1 MELVESPTSEVF
13 NKCLVVVLRDI
24 FIGIILVIGG
34 WLDWMI
40 LEVFSNIG
48 DSTILY
54 PARFQFAFCFLPLPC
69 HLLYESLSDPEKSMR
84 CYTCGPSPSRE
95 GTELKDTPMVA

>member
-40 LEVFSNIG
+40 LSVF
-48 DSTILY
+48 
-54 PARFQFAFCFLPLPC
+54 F
-69 HLLYESLSDPEKSMR
+69 
-84 CYTCGPSPSRE
+84 
-95 GTELKDTPMVA
+95 